1 MSFGRTPVVTKPTML
16 SLGGPQLLSAVY
28 YVWELARMVCRG
40 LTSFLIL
47 LTQYITRHT
56 SEPII
61 HPRPHMEP
69 LPIWK
74 PVRSSPIR
82 LTVVLDLDE
91 TLVLSCPQHK
101 MPLTLQKCASSGHL
115 RNFAMTCDIGRGRLE
130 RLIVFLR
137 PGLLDFLNKLTA
149 FSEVV
154 LFSAAV
160 GSYGNPLLDWLDPS
174 HRVFSRRLFRE
185 STVRTDACR
194 HVKDLTKLR
203 CDLRRTVIVDNR
215 ARSFLLQP
223 KNGIRCKPFR
233 GCAQDRDLT
242 TVILPLLEF
251 LSQFNDVRPILDT
264 TFQMEKW
271 FRSKGLAA

>member
-1 MSFGRTPVVTKPTML
+1 MSFGRTPVVTKPTLL
-16 SLGGPQLLSAVY
+16 SLGAPQLLSAVY
-28 YVWELARMVCRG
+28 YVWEMARMVCRG
-40 LTSFLIL
+40 VASFLIL

-56 SEPII
+56 SEPIP
-61 HPRPHMEP
+61 HPRPHVEP

-74 PVRSSPIR
+74 PVRNSLIR

-91 TLVLSCPQHK
+91 TLVLACPQHK
-101 MPLTLQKCASSGHL
+101 MPPTLQKCASSGYL
-115 RNFAMTCDIGRGRLE
+115 RTFAMKCDTGKGRLE

-174 HRVFSRRLFRE
+174 HRVFSRRLFRD
-185 STVRTDACR
+185 STVRTDTCR

-215 ARSFLLQP
+215 ASSFLLQP

-233 GCAQDRDLT
+233 GSVQDRELT
-242 TVILPLLEF
+242 TVILPLLES
-251 LSQFNDVRPILDT
+251 LSYFNDVRPTLDT
-264 TFQMEKW
+264 HFQMEKW